1 MPLPRVTKYLLWALA
16 IGYLLQ
22 MMATEVA
29 LMNFALWP
37 LGELAPEQGG
47 GTLFRPWQ
55 LLTYALLHGNFM
67 HLFLNGIGLF
77 QFGPRIEHA
86 LGEKRFIQ
94 YVLVCTVGAGLC
106 QLLVTTMMVRS
117 GASPFPTVG
126 ASGFIFG
133 ILLAYGAMFP
143 HDRIMLMLP
152 PIEMSAR
159 TMVIVFGAIE
169 LLSGVTGTMQGVA
182 HFAHL
187 GGMLFGWLLLRYWSG
202 KPPFGKPKP
211 RRPNLR
217 SVN

>member
-22 MMATEVA
+22 MVAGNVA
-29 LMNFALWP
+29 LMYFALWP
-37 LGELAPEQGG
+37 LGGVSAELGG
-47 GTLFRPWQ
+47 SLFQPWQ
-55 LLTYALLHGNFM
+55 VLTYALLHGNFM

-77 QFGPRIEHA
+77 QFGPRIEYA
-86 LGEKRFIQ
+86 LGEKRFLQ
-94 YVLVCTVGAGLC
+94 YVLVCTLGAGLC
-106 QLLVTTMMVRS
+106 QLLVTTLIVRS
-117 GASPFPTVG
+117 GSPAFPTVG

-143 HDRIMLMLP
+143 RDRIMLMLP

-159 TMVIVFGAIE
+159 TMVIAVGALE
-169 LLSGVTGTMQGVA
+169 LLMGVTGTLQGVA

-202 KPPFGKPKP
+202 KPPFGKRKP
-211 RRPNLR
+211 QRPHLR
-217 SVN
+217 SVR

>member
-22 MMATEVA
+22 MIGGNAAIVY
-29 LMNFALWP
+29 FALWP
-37 LGELAPEQGG
+37 LGEIAPELGG
-47 GTLFRPWQ
+47 SLFQPWQ

-67 HLFLNGIGLF
+67 HLFFNGIGLF

-86 LGEKRFIQ
+86 LGEKRFLQ
-94 YVLVCTVGAGLC
+94 FVLVCTLGAGLC
-106 QLLVTTMMVRS
+106 QLVVTTMMVRS
-117 GASPFPTVG
+117 GVPAFPTIG

-143 HDRIMLMLP
+143 RDRIMLMLP

-169 LLSGVTGTMQGVA
+169 LLMGVTGTMQGVA

-187 GGMLFGWLLLRYWSG
+187 GGMLFGWVLLRYWSG
-202 KPPFGKPKP
+202 KPPFGKRKPK
-211 RRPNLR
+211 RPNLR